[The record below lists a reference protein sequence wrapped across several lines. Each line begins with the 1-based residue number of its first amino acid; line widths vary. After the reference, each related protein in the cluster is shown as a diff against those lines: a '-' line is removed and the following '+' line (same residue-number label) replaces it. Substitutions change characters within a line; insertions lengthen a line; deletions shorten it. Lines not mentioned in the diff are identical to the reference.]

1 MADPVFLITGA
12 STGIGA
18 ATARQAAE
26 AGYRLVLAAR
36 SVDRLNEL
44 AAELGGEER
53 ALAIECDVT
62 EWEQQQAMVGQAL
75 SSFGRL
81 DVAFANAGFGAK
93 RGFLEESTEHWRSM
107 VLTNVYG
114 AALTIRATL
123 PALKDSRGH
132 LLLTGSVAGRRALSG
147 SLYSATKW
155 AVTAMGESARQEL
168 NDTGVRVTLIE
179 PGMVDTPF
187 FSNRPTDALQADDI
201 ARAVMFAVSQ
211 PAHVDVNEIL
221 VRPTAQAG

>member
-36 SVDRLNEL
+36 SVDRLTEL

-62 EWEQQQAMVGQAL
+62 EWEQQQAMVGEAL

-93 RGFLEESTEHWRSM
+93 RGFLEESTEHPEQ
-107 VLTNVYG
+107 L
-114 AALTIRATL
+114 
-123 PALKDSRGH
+123 
-132 LLLTGSVAGRRALSG
+132 
-147 SLYSATKW
+147 
-155 AVTAMGESARQEL
+155 
-168 NDTGVRVTLIE
+168 
-179 PGMVDTPF
+179 
-187 FSNRPTDALQADDI
+187 
-201 ARAVMFAVSQ
+201 Q
-211 PAHVDVNEIL
+211 PAD
-221 VRPTAQAG
+221 R